1 MRIESLNLKNF
12 RCVEEAS
19 FRLHPD
25 FTLIKG
31 RNGMGKTS
39 LIDALRVACGGYLQG
54 VAGVENN
61 TICPDDIR
69 VVSEGTFDIRQG
81 EVVVEATGSF
91 PEQVGPISW
100 RRRIPEGSIR
110 PVNSSTDFGS
120 IRNIGKAKYDR
131 LQRGQEDLDLPLIAC
146 LGTSSRS
153 LSDLTRREQ
162 PSSDRKDQWLRR
174 NKFQEGYRS
183 WGRMRETGTGYQHW
197 LDHYDTLR
205 REEQAFLYTRDAFF
219 NALELAFP
227 YVTQLGFMAGELWL
241 QVNMH
246 GYRSQYLPLRLHSD
260 GIRSFTVMVAELA
273 YRCVVLNGNKGM
285 YAVEETSGIV
295 MIDDIDLGLQPE
307 WQRQVVADLK
317 RGFPK
322 VQFVATTRSPFISQ
336 GDTEM
341 GLISLDQEPEKTELM
356 DGLARDRAFIPAPA
370 SGKRS
375 QPQ

>member
-19 FRLHPD
+19 FKLHPD
-25 FTLIKG
+25 FTLVEG

-39 LIDALRVACGGYLQG
+39 LIDALRVACGCYLQG
-54 VAGVENN
+54 IPGVEAIP
-61 TICPDDIR
+61 ICPDDIR

-81 EVVVEATGSF
+81 EVVIEVTGSF
-91 PEQVGPISW
+91 PEQVGPVSW

-110 PVNSSTDFGS
+110 AGNSSSDIGP
-120 IRNIGKAKYDR
+120 IRRIGKAKYEQIR
-131 LQRGQEDLDLPLIAC
+131 KGVIELDLPLLAC
-146 LGTSSRS
+146 FGNSQRPIDDRTRS
-153 LSDLTRREQ
+153 EQ
-162 PSSDRKDQWLRR
+162 HFPESKDQWLRK
-174 NKFQEGYRS
+174 NIFKEGYRS
-183 WGRMRETGTGYQHW
+183 WGRMRAAGDGYLRW

-205 REEQAFLYTRDAFF
+205 RKEQAHRYTRDAFF
-219 NALELAFP
+219 NALELSFP
-227 YVTQLGFMAGELWL
+227 FVTQLGFIAGELWL

-260 GIRSFTVMVAELA
+260 GISSFTEMIAELA

-295 MIDDIDLGLQPE
+295 MIDDIDLGIQPE

-336 GDTEM
+336 GDSEM
-341 GLISLDQEPEKTELM
+341 GLISLDQEPEKTEHK
-356 DGLARDRAFIPAPA
+356 DGLAQDLELIPAPA